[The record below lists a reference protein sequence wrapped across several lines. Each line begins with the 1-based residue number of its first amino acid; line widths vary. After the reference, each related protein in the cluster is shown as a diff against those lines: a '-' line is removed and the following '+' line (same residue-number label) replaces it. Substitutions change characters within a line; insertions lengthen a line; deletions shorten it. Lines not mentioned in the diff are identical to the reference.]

1 MRSWNGAS
9 RSILAL
15 LILSPVALLARCG
28 DTPSETSP
36 PAHVE
41 NPPVESELS
50 QITLTPEAVERL
62 GIETQEIE
70 LRDVASTKVY
80 GGDVTA
86 PPGQALTI
94 TPPLAGVVL
103 GAPPLTGAA
112 VVKGRELFR
121 FLPLSPDSDPIR
133 QSAEAAA
140 RLEQARAELQ
150 RAEQL
155 LKDRAASERR
165 YEDAKAA
172 LAVAEATHQ
181 SVSAQL
187 ENLKASG
194 LEPAAEG
201 EGFTVS
207 SPINGRIARVHVTA
221 GQRVAVGEPL
231 FEVFSEDPLWIRV
244 PVYTGDLAAIDRE
257 GRAFMQP
264 LRTDPSATGIQLEP
278 VETPPIGDPVT
289 VTVDL
294 HYVLPNPER
303 RFQPGQKVTV
313 SVPLHD
319 SESGLVVPYGAI
331 LYDIDGGT
339 WVYEASSPQVFVRR
353 RVELARVAQDLAVL
367 RRGPQAGTSVVTVGA
382 AELFGTEFGVG
393 H

>member
-1 MRSWNGAS
+1 
-9 RSILAL
+9 
-15 LILSPVALLARCG
+15 LILSPVAVVARCG
-28 DTPSETSP
+28 EAPSETGP

-70 LRDVASTKVY
+70 LRNVGSTKVY

-112 VVKGRELFR
+112 VMKGRELFR

-140 RLEQARAELQ
+140 RLEQARTELQ

-172 LAVAEATHQ
+172 LAVAEATYQ
-181 SVSAQL
+181 SVTAQL

-194 LEPAAEG
+194 LEPAAGG

-207 SPINGRIARVHVTA
+207 SPISGRIARVHVTA

-231 FEVFSEDPLWIRV
+231 FEVFSEDPLWVRV

-278 VETPPIGDPVT
+278 VETAPIGDPVT

-313 SVPLHD
+313 FVPLHD
-319 SESGLVVPYGAI
+319 SESGLVVPYGAV

-353 RVELARVAQDLAVL
+353 RVELARVVQDLAVL
-367 RRGPQAGTSVVTVGA
+367 RRGPPEGTPVVTVGA